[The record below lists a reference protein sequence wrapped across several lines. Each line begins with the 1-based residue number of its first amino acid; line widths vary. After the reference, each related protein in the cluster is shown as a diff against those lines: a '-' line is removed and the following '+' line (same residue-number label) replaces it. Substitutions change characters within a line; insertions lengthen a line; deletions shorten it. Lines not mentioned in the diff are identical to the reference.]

1 MTSGDYT
8 LVRRMRQTTRL
19 PYNLH
24 TNYVLHQQPIVQT
37 GHVHQNTCQCQY
49 NNQQCCNA
57 TNV

>member
-1 MTSGDYT
+1 MSLSELINNRGTYKYT
-8 LVRRMRQTTRL
+8 THSYLDL
-19 PYNLH
+19 YEKL
-24 TNYVLHQQPIVQT
+24 LQPIVQT